1 MRTQVYKYEVI
12 CEKKTSQQEY
22 SDASTERTCIIDEFF
37 KIVAKSQYI
46 ITILLTTTFFEII
59 G

>member
-37 KIVAKSQYI
+37 KIVAKIQYI
-46 ITILLTTTFFEII
+46 ITILLTTTFF
-59 G
+59 